1 MARNWLHIVGFGNRN
16 PDVTLYNSPGTN
28 QYKYGWWGT
37 LPLVSGTLR
46 TVRVYINNPSGNP
59 TLEWAIYPSV
69 PANGVPSG
77 SPAASGTITGISA
90 AGWYELTSNANMSV
104 TRGQP
109 FMIRFGCTA
118 GTSLAIKGAPTA
130 AYESIFGL
138 TPAGTWWLSADGSTW
153 SAGAG
158 GAHYINPQLEF
169 SIETGSTTEWFGAPL
184 TNVLPTASGMNSTN
198 IIIGQSYQLPS
209 PIRIEGVAFW
219 VYPTGPPLGL
229 LRCELRSIN
238 TSTWQP
244 DMSAA
249 GLIDYHEQEYSW
261 QSVNG
266 SDNPKLV
273 ALFSEPRQVQNFAVL
288 LRWARYDSG
297 AIQLRVSWPPDATAL
312 SRHGVNSVMRYVES
326 DNGGSSWTVYN
337 DRVAPIRFLG
347 DPYQVGGAGSG
358 VQLPPMPLVQTFM

>member
-37 LPLVSGTLR
+37 MPVVSGTLR
-46 TVRVYINNPSGNP
+46 SVRVFVTNPSGSP
-59 TLEWAIYPSV
+59 TLEWAIYSSV

-90 AGWYELTSNANMSV
+90 ANWYELTSNANMSV

-118 GTSLAIKGAPTA
+118 GTSLAISGAA
-130 AYESIFGL
+130 NIGYESVFGL
-138 TPAGTWWLSADGSTW
+138 TPAGTWWLSANGTTW
-153 SAGAG
+153 SAGPSNT
-158 GAHYINPQLEF
+158 HYVNPLLEF
-169 SIETGSTTEWFGAPL
+169 SIETGSTTEWFGLPL
-184 TNVLPTASGMNSTN
+184 TQRPATYTNIHSTN
-198 IIIGQSYQLPS
+198 VIAGQSYQLPY

-261 QSVNG
+261 QTFND
-266 SDNPKLV
+266 SDNTKLV

-288 LRWARYDSG
+288 LRSARYDSG
-297 AIQLRVSWPPDATAL
+297 AIQLRVSYPYDATAL

-326 DNGGSSWTVYN
+326 SNGGSSWTVRD
-337 DRVAPIRFLG
+337 DRVALIRFLG